1 MSAFFTNT
9 DTIAT
14 SRALI
19 VFAMGLPAFVC
30 VKIFQVMFFSRE
42 NTRSPMIFAGFT
54 VLANI
59 FISLA
64 LFQYLGYLGIA
75 IATTISSWINLILLY
90 RESAAK
96 NIIFNYKII
105 KSYNKN
111 YHSFYSMILILFLIE
126 KSSSI
131 LQFSEGYIVNFLI
144 LYATLSLE

>member
-1 MSAFFTNT
+1 
-9 DTIAT
+9 
-14 SRALI
+14 
-19 VFAMGLPAFVC
+19 
-30 VKIFQVMFFSRE
+30 
-42 NTRSPMIFAGFT
+42 MIYAGFT

-96 NIIFNYKII
+96 KYFIFNRRLLNSII
-105 KSYNKN
+105 KITIASAG
-111 YHSFYSMILILFLIE
+111 MILILFLIE

-144 LYATLSLE
+144 LSCYIFIGIMFYGIICQLLKIIELKSFFRYVR